1 MNNEDIRTKCKIFI
15 EEFNSGTEMLR
26 NPFSSKVLRRS
37 GPTAR
42 YVHHLCTDIV
52 GERDLSQISRWISGG
67 LEEKSEEEVVQPE
80 METCNCGESCQC
92 GDSCQCGPGCSCSE
106 PQKTINPK
114 INEYRNF
121 IRELKS
127 RKQRVINPF
136 TGKPVLRTGIVAK
149 KAGKMCEEILKV

>member
-1 MNNEDIRTKCKIFI
+1 MNNEEIRSKCKIFI
-15 EEFNSGTEMLR
+15 EEFNSGTELLR

-42 YVHHLCTDIV
+42 YVHHLCTGIV
-52 GERDLSQISRWISGG
+52 GGGIISAG
-67 LEEKSEEEVVQPE
+67 LEENSEEEVVQPE
-80 METCNCGESCQC
+80 VETCNCGESCQC

-106 PQKTINPK
+106 SQKPINPK
-114 INEYRNF
+114 INECRNF
-121 IRELKS
+121 VRELKG

-136 TGKPVLRTGIVAK
+136 TGRPVLRTGVVAK